1 MDSAIKNFSTFARDC
16 KRNLTPVLKPVL
28 DGGDYSLSAI
38 AKEVDRIAYRYTGDE
53 SLIDGTE
60 SDRVKKIDSVA
71 RMIEFFHA
79 EKDRVI
85 SDASKQFETLGI
97 DEEDVLVCIFAQI
110 ILMSIVSKNPDF
122 LKVEES
128 NKSKGDDE

>member
-1 MDSAIKNFSTFARDC
+1 MESAIKNFRTFARDC
-16 KRNLTPVLKPVL
+16 KNNLTPVLKPVL
-28 DGGDYSLSAI
+28 EGGEYSLRAI
-38 AKEVDRIAYRYTGDE
+38 AREVDRIAYRYTGDE
-53 SLIDGTE
+53 SLIDGTD
-60 SDRVKKIDSVA
+60 SDMVKKIDSVE

-85 SDASKQFETLGI
+85 ADASKQFETLGI

-110 ILMSIVSKNPDF
+110 ILMSIVSKNPGF

-128 NKSKGDDE
+128 NGAKGEDE